1 MGLRTKPICAILF
14 DYIVMLIV
22 GIGYWVIKN
31 YMEIN
36 SQCVPGLVSN
46 TCNIQEPS
54 PLLGYPYIKF
64 DVPLFYVY
72 LFGATTWST
81 VIFISVVCLR
91 PRLSSTIIR
100 ILFIHVES
108 MVRELLTS
116 VIITKTTVLWMQKY
130 VGRPRPNFYKYYE
143 INPNNS
149 VQSFPSEHASLS
161 FCIHIL
167 LTYHVGSAMIT
178 THASHHN
185 YTRMRAITGF
195 DNIHSLFGAKLWQ
208 NTRCFSGFNVFIILL
223 LLALPI
229 WISCTQIRDYYNS
242 YSDVIGGAL
251 LGITVAS
258 ITFIIY
264 KNELYPKKAA
274 ISKTYVNQLIG
285 ADYSSYKIMDSEL
298 LPKKSISLLTRK
310 SETKDKDA
318 KESKYDVNEE
328 KIILSNVLIVNICIE
343 VYEGDENN
351 KYKAADFKYAHYDKQ
366 NMIDIFVKNY
376 KYDML
381 CNKNKNCTRSELD
394 EIIRC
399 AQHQFSDDRNQYQ
412 CIIVIYSGHG
422 TQDTLICSDIKSTRS
437 IGDNKVYQYEQKKR
451 IDFVKSFNG
460 DNGVKQQ
467 SSNACLDDSKTLHPD
482 ANTAIFSPNTD
493 GFQSYS
499 EPNKGGII
507 ISALYETLNENK
519 NNDKSF
525 EDIEES
531 LRSKIDNR
539 NIEVLNVDKNGK
551 EYITVHPVLL
561 DLQYPGLSPR
571 QRRNIY
577 FAKNNI
583 AKSKRQFQKYCKRN
597 KNDLL
602 HQNIDF
608 K

>member
-376 KYDML
+376 KGL
-381 CNKNKNCTRSELD
+381 RNATPIEVNKNNY
-394 EIIRC
+394 I
-399 AQHQFSDDRNQYQ
+399 Q
-412 CIIVIYSGHG
+412 
-422 TQDTLICSDIKSTRS
+422 IK
-437 IGDNKVYQYEQKKR
+437 
-451 IDFVKSFNG
+451 
-460 DNGVKQQ
+460 GVKQQ